1 MLGEDRMVGA
11 AAKDVQH
18 DDEAAGE
25 EGAGVA
31 TAQHQ
36 TAAQQVIQVVA
47 QDKVIDPLE
56 AVGGDGEGLAGQHAL
71 NGAKFTV

>member
-1 MLGEDRMVGA
+1 MVGA
-11 AAKDVQH
+11 AAEDVHH
-18 DDEAAGE
+18 DDKAAGE

-71 NGAKFTV
+71 YGAKFTV